1 VASRENLTLAAVK
14 DAARL
19 LVYFVATILLGA
31 LLAPVLFWIA
41 NWLAARDIFPALAGF
56 DFETFFH
63 RALLVAALVLFWP
76 LLRSIRIESLGDLDL
91 ERNSHWLRDLF
102 AGFFLAAIPLFCCGA
117 LLLAL
122 HIYSL
127 RLTITWVALAKII
140 GTSVVVPAIE
150 ETFFRGWTL
159 GILLRSNR
167 KYMPIF
173 VTSTLFSI
181 VHFLK
186 APMRTSTIVTW
197 SSGFNSI
204 AHSFSQFA
212 NPMLVA
218 AGFTTLFLIGWILAD
233 ARMRTR
239 SLWLAIGLH
248 AGWIFASGAFNKIA
262 HRELVALPWLGKN
275 LLVGIV
281 PLAMACL
288 TWIIM
293 LRCLRYAGAR
303 KI

>member
-1 VASRENLTLAAVK
+1 MK

-19 LVYFVATILLGA
+19 LIYFAATILLGA
-31 LLAPVLFWIA
+31 PLAPVLFWTA
-41 NWLAARDIFPALAGF
+41 QGLAAHDVFRALARF

-63 RALLVAALVLFWP
+63 RALLVAAVVLFWP
-76 LLRSIRIESLGDLDL
+76 LLRLIRVRRLADLDL
-91 ERNSHWLRDLF
+91 DRNSRWLRDLS
-102 AGFFLAAIPLFCCGA
+102 AGFFLAAVPLLCCGA

-122 HIYSL
+122 HMYSL

-140 GTSVVVPAIE
+140 GASVVVPAIE
-150 ETFFRGWTL
+150 EIFFRGLVL

-173 VTSTLFSI
+173 VTSALFSI

-204 AHSFSQFA
+204 AHSFSQFID
-212 NPMLVA
+212 PMLVA

-262 HRELVALPWLGKN
+262 HRELIALPWLGKN
-275 LLVGIV
+275 LLIGIV
-281 PLAMACL
+281 PLGVACL

-293 LRCLRYAGAR
+293 RGWLRYVGAR
-303 KI
+303 KV